1 MKVKA
6 IYENGVLKPLRKLD
20 LREKE
25 EIEIEIVPSR
35 VNKTRGII
43 KVNSDLAIEI
53 AEGDELSALGV

>member
-6 IYENGVLKPLRKLD
+6 IYENGVLKPVRKLD

-25 EIEIEIVPSR
+25 EIEIEIVPNR

-43 KVNSDLAIEI
+43 KVNSDLATEI
-53 AEGDELSALGV
+53 AESDELSALGV

>member
-53 AEGDELSALGV
+53 AESDELSALGV